1 VNARFL
7 GGCLG
12 LAVLLGSSAAS
23 AQQVV
28 VLEFQN
34 DKSAKLR
41 RQVEKALQESGSLT
55 VVSLRDY
62 KAAAAKKRLKGARA
76 MTPRS
81 VALTAKALGLDGA
94 VGGSVGKSLR
104 LQILDP
110 SGAVLSASRF
120 SLHRGLLSSRDA
132 RRFAETVA
140 HTLALQKIEPPP
152 VPKAEPAPPPP
163 KSESETEKENRVRE
177 ELAEAHT
184 VNEVKPPPP
193 PASPA
198 AVLQA
203 KRPRIGPRVVNAQI
217 TGTTTWRSYCSR
229 PGFSSC
235 AQYNAVDPTQRPPG
249 DTVDFKAQIPYMGF
263 SLAAELFPFA
273 ELDSLFR
280 GLGLLASYER
290 GYSQTNVNVL
300 TTAGDLTT
308 RQVYAADSAIT
319 ALLAF
324 RYFFS
329 LGREEPLLG
338 HAGIHGGF
346 GTRRF
351 DVDANALSAAVR
363 LPGSHRNYPVVGLD
377 VSIPIFKFLRVEG
390 TGNYFI
396 NPKPFASEVAS
407 YGATASATGWGGE
420 LGLTGDVWGP
430 LGYLVR
436 FRYERY
442 KDQFSGSGS
451 SWQSGGAAEESY
463 AGIFWGVTAHF

>member
-1 VNARFL
+1 MNARFL
-7 GGCLG
+7 GSCLG

-55 VVSLRDY
+55 VLSLRDY
-62 KAAAAKKRLKGARA
+62 KAAAAKKKLKGARA
-76 MTPRS
+76 MTARA

-104 LQILDP
+104 LQILDA

-132 RRFAETVA
+132 RRSAETVA
-140 HTLALQKIEPPP
+140 QTLAPKKIAPPP

-163 KSESETEKENRVRE
+163 KSESEAEKENRVRE

-184 VNEVKPPPP
+184 VNDIKPPPP
-193 PASPA
+193 APTVA
-198 AVLQA
+198 ALRA
-203 KRPRIGPRVVNAQI
+203 KGPRIGPKVVNAQI

-229 PGFSSC
+229 PGFSNCS
-235 AQYNAVDPTQRPPG
+235 QYNALDPTLRPPG

-273 ELDSLFR
+273 EWDSLVR
-280 GLGLLASYER
+280 GLGLVASYER

-308 RQVYAADSAIT
+308 RQVYAADSAVT
-319 ALLAF
+319 ALIAF

-329 LGREEPLLG
+329 FSREEPLVG

-377 VSIPIFKFLRVEG
+377 VSIPIFKFLRVEL

-396 NPKPFASEVAS
+396 NPKPFASEVAP

-451 SWQSGGAAEESY
+451 SWLTGGAAEESY

>member
-1 VNARFL
+1 MNARFL
-7 GGCLG
+7 GCCLG
-12 LAVLLGSSAAS
+12 LAVLLFTSATS

-28 VLEFQN
+28 VLELQN
-34 DKSAKLR
+34 DKSGKLR
-41 RQVEKALQESGSLT
+41 RQVEKVLQESGSLT
-55 VVSLRDY
+55 VVSQRDY
-62 KAAAAKKRLKGARA
+62 KAAAAKKKLKGARA
-76 MTPRS
+76 MTPRA

-104 LQILDP
+104 LHILD
-110 SGAVLSASRF
+110 SAGAVQSAQRF
-120 SLHRGLLSSRDA
+120 SLHRGLLSARDA
-132 RRFAETVA
+132 RRFAETVVQ
-140 HTLALQKIEPPP
+140 TLAPKKPEPPP
-152 VPKAEPAPPPP
+152 APKVEAPPPPPP
-163 KSESETEKENRVRE
+163 KSESEVEKENRVRE

-184 VNEVKPPPP
+184 VNDIKPPL
-193 PASPA
+193 PAPPA
-198 AVLQA
+198 AVVRA
-203 KRPRIGPRVVNAQI
+203 KAQRTGPRVLNAQI

-235 AQYNAVDPTQRPPG
+235 SQYNALDPSLRPPG

-273 ELDSLFR
+273 EWDSLVR

-300 TTAGDLTT
+300 TSAGDLTT

-329 LGREEPLLG
+329 LGREEPLVG
-338 HAGIHGGF
+338 FAGVHGGF

-377 VSIPIFKFLRVEG
+377 VTIPVFKFLRVEG

-396 NPKPFASEVAS
+396 NPKPIASEVTP
-407 YGATASATGWGGE
+407 YGSSASASGWGGE
-420 LGLTGDVWGP
+420 IGLSGDVWGP

-442 KDQFSGSGS
+442 KDQFSGNGS

-463 AGIFWGVTAHF
+463 AGIFWGATAHF